1 MNEMQAKKSTLNWKV
16 LVSKRNSATRDL
28 PAGNESLMWVANTVT
43 LIYGEQ
49 DAVLVDTFLT
59 IEQNQ
64 NLIDW
69 IAESGKNLTT
79 IYITH
84 GHGDHFFGINMILD
98 RFPQAKAIATPD
110 AVKAMREQIAPEYVE
125 SFWNKLFPGQVP
137 TSLITAEEIEEDEF
151 YLEGNKLVV
160 VNTGYTDTSNTTA
173 LHVPSINLVVGGD
186 AVYND
191 IHLYMAET
199 NKQTRLEWITV
210 LDKLEALNP
219 LTVVAGH
226 KKPENDDNPKI
237 ITETRN
243 YIQDFNKLEEITASS
258 QELYAKMLELYPNR
272 ANLGSLWGSAKA
284 AKAKWE

>member
-84 GHGDHFFGINMILD
+84 GHGDHFFGIKMILD

-272 ANLGSLWGSAKA
+272 ANPGSLWGSVKA
-284 AKAKWE
+284 AKAK

>member
-84 GHGDHFFGINMILD
+84 GHGDHFFGIKMILD

-110 AVKAMREQIAPEYVE
+110 AVKAMHEQIAPEYVE

-272 ANLGSLWGSAKA
+272 ANPGSLWGSAKA

>member
-1 MNEMQAKKSTLNWKV
+1 M
-16 LVSKRNSATRDL
+16 
-28 PAGNESLMWVANTVT
+28 
-43 LIYGEQ
+43 
-49 DAVLVDTFLT
+49 
-59 IEQNQ
+59 
-64 NLIDW
+64 
-69 IAESGKNLTT
+69 
-79 IYITH
+79 
-84 GHGDHFFGINMILD
+84 
-98 RFPQAKAIATPD
+98 
-110 AVKAMREQIAPEYVE
+110 
-125 SFWNKLFPGQVP
+125 
-137 TSLITAEEIEEDEF
+137 
-151 YLEGNKLVV
+151 V

-199 NKQTRLEWITV
+199 NKQTRIEWITV

-237 ITETRN
+237 IKETRN

-272 ANLGSLWGSAKA
+272 ANPGSLWGSAKA
-284 AKAKWE
+284 AKAK

>member
-28 PAGNESLMWVANTVT
+28 PAGNESLMWVENTVT

-84 GHGDHFFGINMILD
+84 GHGDHFFGIKMILD

-272 ANLGSLWGSAKA
+272 ANPGSLWGSVKA
-284 AKAKWE
+284 AKAK

>member
-1 MNEMQAKKSTLNWKV
+1 MNEMQAKKSTLSWKV

-84 GHGDHFFGINMILD
+84 GHGDHFFGIKMILD

-272 ANLGSLWGSAKA
+272 ANPGSLWGSAKA
-284 AKAKWE
+284 AKAK

>member
-272 ANLGSLWGSAKA
+272 ANPGSLWGSAKA

>member
-84 GHGDHFFGINMILD
+84 GHGDHFFGIKMILD

-272 ANLGSLWGSAKA
+272 ANPGSLWGSAKA

>member
-84 GHGDHFFGINMILD
+84 GHGDHFFGIKMILD

-272 ANLGSLWGSAKA
+272 ANPGSLWGSAKA
-284 AKAKWE
+284 AKAK

>member
-84 GHGDHFFGINMILD
+84 GHGDHFFGIKMILD

-226 KKPENDDNPKI
+226 KKPENGDNPKI

-272 ANLGSLWGSAKA
+272 ANPGSLWGSAKA

>member
-84 GHGDHFFGINMILD
+84 GHGDHFFGIKMILD

-199 NKQTRLEWITV
+199 NKQTRLEWITI

-272 ANLGSLWGSAKA
+272 ANPGSLWGSAKA
-284 AKAKWE
+284 AKAK